1 MTLDFERELAKI
13 DSEIEKIEPPEEKRA
28 DAVFEGGGVKGI
40 GLAGA
45 LYTAEKLGIQW
56 QNVAGTSAGA
66 IVASLVAADYSADEI
81 REILQDLKLEEIKD
95 KGPEDKIPIIGPM
108 VSLLTQLG
116 IYEGN
121 YIEDLIRKLL
131 AKKEKSVFGELLYE
145 GPDQDDPRFKYRLRV
160 ITADVTNGE
169 LVVLPQDIKNY
180 DEEPDDFPIAKA
192 VRMSM
197 SIPGFFEPVKLGKN
211 IFVDGGM
218 LSNFPVWL
226 FDSDDVPTWPTFGF
240 RLVDEEEIKEGRV
253 QKRPKQIKGAKDYI
267 LALIYTLIEAH
278 DKYYMRTRNY
288 ERTILI
294 PTLGI
299 RATDYDIDKNR
310 QFELF
315 LSGAKAAIGFFKKWD
330 FEEYKKKFRSGKS

>member
-1 MTLDFERELAKI
+1 MTWNFKRELAKL
-13 DSEIEKIEPPEEKRA
+13 DSEIAKIKPPKEKRA

-66 IVASLVAADYSADEI
+66 IVASFVAAGYTANDI
-81 REILQDLKLEEIKD
+81 RKILQDLELKKIKD
-95 KGPEDKIPIIGPM
+95 KGPEDKIPIIGIAL
-108 VSLLTQLG
+108 SLISQLG

-121 YIEDLIRKLL
+121 YIENLIRDLL
-131 AKKEKSVFGELLYE
+131 AEKGKHSFKDLLYE
-145 GPDQDDPRFKYRLRV
+145 GSDKDDPKFRYKLRV
-160 ITADVTNGE
+160 ITAEVTNGE
-169 LVVLPQDIKNY
+169 MVVLPQDISNY
-180 DEEPDDFPIAKA
+180 REKPDDFPIAKA

-226 FDSDDVPTWPTFGF
+226 FDTDDVPEWPTFGF
-240 RLVDEEEIKEGRV
+240 RLVDDKEIQEGLVR
-253 QKRPKQIKGAKDYI
+253 KRQNKIKGPIDYI
-267 LALIYTLIEAH
+267 LALIFTMVEAH
-278 DKYYMRTRNY
+278 DKYYMRTHNY
-288 ERTILI
+288 KRTIMI

-299 RATDYDIDKNR
+299 RATDYDIKKER
-310 QFELF
+310 QLKLF
-315 LSGAKAAIGFFKKWD
+315 MSGAKAAVKFFKQWD
-330 FEEYKKKFRSGKS
+330 FEEYKMKYRRS